1 MTLWTIE
8 HRVFAYDS
16 FVKNNESV
24 TAVQHEFRRHFKIHR
39 NDSVP
44 ARNTILRWVKSLRTR
59 GTIQN
64 ARPVGAPRT
73 VRSRE
78 NVKRVR
84 QALLRSPRR
93 SARRHS
99 TELGISARSVRRI
112 LHEDLHF
119 HPYKVVIS
127 QQLKP
132 TDHEQRLNFARQMKT
147 IFEANDNL
155 TLLMSDEA
163 HFHLNGMV
171 NTQNFRYWATENP
184 REIHERPLHS
194 PKVTVWCAMGKT
206 AIIGPYFFEDNHG
219 NAVTVNSERYI
230 EMINSFF
237 VPALRRRHM
246 TIQHVWFQQDGATAH
261 TARASM
267 AVLRPL
273 FKDHLISRFADTPWP
288 PRSPDLSMCDYF
300 LWGHLKAC
308 VYVHRPRTLDELQ
321 NAVRVEVAQ
330 IDRAMLERV
339 EANFHQRLQKCIDEN
354 GHHMRDVVFHT

>member
-1 MTLWTIE
+1 MITLWTIE
-8 HRVFAYDS
+8 HRVFANDS

-24 TAVQHEFRRHFKIHR
+24 TAVQHEFRRRFKIHR

-59 GTIQN
+59 GTLQN

-73 VRSRE
+73 VRSQE

-155 TLLMSDEA
+155 TLLISDEA

-171 NTQNFRYWATENP
+171 NKQNFR
-184 REIHERPLHS
+184 
-194 PKVTVWCAMGKT
+194 
-206 AIIGPYFFEDNHG
+206 
-219 NAVTVNSERYI
+219 
-230 EMINSFF
+230 
-237 VPALRRRHM
+237 
-246 TIQHVWFQQDGATAH
+246 
-261 TARASM
+261 
-267 AVLRPL
+267 
-273 FKDHLISRFADTPWP
+273 
-288 PRSPDLSMCDYF
+288 
-300 LWGHLKAC
+300 
-308 VYVHRPRTLDELQ
+308 
-321 NAVRVEVAQ
+321 
-330 IDRAMLERV
+330 
-339 EANFHQRLQKCIDEN
+339 
-354 GHHMRDVVFHT
+354 